1 MNAQSKAIA
10 LGAAAVLSWS
20 TVATAFKMA
29 LANTTPYGML
39 YVACATSLLIFAV
52 QMTLTRR
59 WASLRKLSAGM
70 WGRFAILGAVA
81 PTAYYLVLFK
91 AYDYLPAQVAQPI
104 NYAWPILLAV
114 LLAVFAHKP
123 IPAVKYLGMA
133 VSLAGVA
140 CISLGGGGVEGS
152 LSAVGIGLAALSA
165 LLWALYW
172 ILNNTLTGKVDE
184 ATSLFLTF
192 AFGMVYLSAG
202 TLFSPLPPLSE
213 KAILSAAYVG
223 AFEMG
228 IPFICFGMAL
238 RLSDNPALINQ
249 MCYLSP
255 FLSLFFIAMI
265 LGETIVPAT
274 YIGLLL
280 IVGGLVFN
288 QYFADRFKRLSQV
301 KQ

>member
-1 MNAQSKAIA
+1 MNTQTKAVA

-20 TVATAFKMA
+20 TVATAFKVA

-39 YVACATSLLIFAV
+39 FVACATSLLIFAAW
-52 QMTLTRR
+52 LTATRGWGGLRR
-59 WASLRKLSAGM
+59 LKPAV
-70 WGRFAILGAVA
+70 WGRFALLGAVA

-104 NYAWPILLAV
+104 NYAWPIVLAV
-114 LLAVFAHKP
+114 MLAVFAHKP
-123 IPAVKYLGMA
+123 IPPMKYLGMA
-133 VSLAGVA
+133 VSLAGVV
-140 CISLGGGGVEGS
+140 CISMGGGGVDGS

-172 ILNNTLTGKVDE
+172 ILNNTVADKVE
-184 ATSLFLTF
+184 EPVALFLTF
-192 AFGMVYLSAG
+192 AFGMAYLLAG
-202 TLFSPLPPLSE
+202 TLVSPLPALSA
-213 KAILSAAYVG
+213 KAIWAGAYVG

-228 IPFICFGMAL
+228 VPFICFGMAL

-255 FLSLFFIAMI
+255 FLSLFFIAMV

-274 YIGLLL
+274 YVGLAL
-280 IVGGLVFN
+280 IVGGLAFN
-288 QYFADRFKRLSQV
+288 ELIGRRIGV
-301 KQ
+301 RH